1 MRGGAVSEALRSE
14 LSHPFFA
21 RFYRR
26 NRQTADRRGE
36 REHRRL
42 VLEGLRGRVVEIGT
56 ATAPTSRCHRPR
68 LGTARCGSR

>member
-1 MRGGAVSEALRSE
+1 MSEALRSE